1 MRPVKHRRVGQT
13 AGQGGK
19 GFMAGPRDLG
29 GPGSQESTFDRDLR
43 CVCGRVRCGPGGNVE
58 HSLEHF
64 FATIVKYERHREMCI
79 NIT

>member
-1 MRPVKHRRVGQT
+1 MRSVKHRRVGQT
-13 AGQGGK
+13 AGRGGK
-19 GFMAGPRDLG
+19 GFTAGPRREDPEAKNLPLTETSG
-29 GPGSQESTFDRDLR
+29 VFAEG
-43 CVCGRVRCGPGGNVE
+43 CGRGGNVE